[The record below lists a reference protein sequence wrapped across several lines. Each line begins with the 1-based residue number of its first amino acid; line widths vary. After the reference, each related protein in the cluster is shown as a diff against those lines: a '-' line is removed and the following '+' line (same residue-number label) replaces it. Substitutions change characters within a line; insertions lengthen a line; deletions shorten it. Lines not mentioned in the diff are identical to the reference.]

1 MAPPPTLLDSGRI
14 GCGGCPKAVC
24 RIPKQRPEA
33 ASCNIAPSRGSVCA
47 PSRSPAFRRQRRPKN
62 LNADYFNNLEQY
74 QYKAQQQVQRDYR
87 TVQKQVAT
95 APAAAPLKG
104 SKGKDSGYLWVGGKV
119 GNRAFDDPISCA
131 PTTFGAAS
139 PPSRA
144 AAIPTCCPTIVRAA
158 AC

>member
-1 MAPPPTLLDSGRI
+1 MQHRSIARLCL
-14 GCGGCPKAVC
+14 CGVALAGLTATA
-24 RIPKQRPEA
+24 QAE
-33 ASCNIAPSRGSVCA
+33 
-47 PSRSPAFRRQRRPKN
+47 N

-119 GNRAFDDPISCA
+119 GNRAFDDPDL
-131 PTTFGAAS
+131 
-139 PPSRA
+139 
-144 AAIPTCCPTIVRAA
+144 VRSNNFAGGLA
-158 AC
+158 TEPGGGDPDMLPDDRPGGGVLNLWMRF